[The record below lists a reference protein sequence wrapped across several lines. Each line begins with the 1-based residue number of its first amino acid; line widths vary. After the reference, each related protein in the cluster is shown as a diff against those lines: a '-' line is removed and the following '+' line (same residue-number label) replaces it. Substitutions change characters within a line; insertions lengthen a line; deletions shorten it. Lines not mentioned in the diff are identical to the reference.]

1 MYQSVPASMY
11 IRRCQR
17 GAMLP
22 PVPASM
28 SVLGQRPPMP
38 IRFVASEVF
47 RVFAHMHARGV
58 LYRDLKPEN
67 VLLDARAHVRLV
79 DFRLALI
86 GTDWSL

>member
-1 MYQSVPASMY
+1 
-11 IRRCQR
+11 
-17 GAMLP
+17 
-22 PVPASM
+22 
-28 SVLGQRPPMP
+28 MP

-47 RVFAHMHARGV
+47 RVFAHMHARVV

>member
-1 MYQSVPASMY
+1 MAVTW
-11 IRRCQR
+11 
-17 GAMLP
+17 P
-22 PVPASM
+22 PV
-28 SVLGQRPPMP
+28 P
-38 IRFVASEVF
+38 IRFVASKVF
-47 RVFAHMHARGV
+47 CVFAHMHARGV